1 MNALDIARSGLLAN
15 KAQLATSAH
24 NTANANT
31 NEFSKQITS
40 QQTRLQGGVS
50 STVDTVT
57 LSNEAKA
64 LAQNTDGPQNNVNLT
79 EEAVNQIQSQKNFEQ
94 NAQVVRTQDQIQ
106 KTLIDM
112 IT

>member
-1 MNALDIARSGLLAN
+1 MNALNIARSGLQAN
-15 KAQLATSAH
+15 QTQLATSAH
-24 NTANANT
+24 NTTNANT
-31 NEFSKQITS
+31 DEFSKQIST
-40 QQTRLQGGVS
+40 QQTRLQGRVS
-50 STVDTVT
+50 STVDTV
-57 LSNEAKA
+57 SISDEAKT
-64 LAQNTDGPQNNVNLT
+64 LAQHTDGPQNNVNLT